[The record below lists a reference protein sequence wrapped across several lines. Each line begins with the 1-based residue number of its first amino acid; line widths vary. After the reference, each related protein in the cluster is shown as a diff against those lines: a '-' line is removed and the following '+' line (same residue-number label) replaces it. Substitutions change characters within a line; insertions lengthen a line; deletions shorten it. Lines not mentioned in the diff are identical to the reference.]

1 VQEDRG
7 RWFVK
12 HTPGIVIVIL
22 VYLIILY
29 IYLVALQNL
38 PYPSRPLPATLHLL
52 CFTALTALTLWSH
65 LTCLLTNPG
74 TLPRPYPRLDLDKLT
89 VRFTRMLDERVE
101 QATKPVVRKLRR
113 NGEEGKAEQVEKAK
127 EEGSVYR
134 MVKEVA
140 VPKRRPTSVVTT
152 EAQRND
158 EGYRR
163 EFHLINNSEMQ
174 VQETRDESQSMVDAL
189 FREHQVELL
198 EQAA

>member
-1 VQEDRG
+1 M
-7 RWFVK
+7 K

-29 IYLVALQNL
+29 IYLVALQTL
-38 PYPSRPLPATLHLL
+38 PYPSHPLRATVHLL
-52 CFTALTALTLWSH
+52 SFTALTALTLWSH

-74 TLPRPYPRLDLDKLT
+74 ALPRPYLRLDLDKLT

-113 NGEEGKAEQVEKAK
+113 NGEEGKAEQVERAR

-134 MVKEVA
+134 MVKEV
-140 VPKRRPTSVVTT
+140 KGRPSTSVVTT
-152 EAQRND
+152 DAQRKD